1 MKPTAQTS
9 GDERSRKNRR
19 TFPVTDCN
27 YHSIAVGG
35 RGGQCARPLLPSLRD
50 ISREYFDTEA
60 NRDFLAEAF
69 IFGAIMLTVAV
80 PLVNGVQAIVHLVRA
95 SGGF

>member
-9 GDERSRKNRR
+9 GDERSRTNHR
-19 TFPVTDCN
+19 TFPVTDYN
-27 YHSIAVGG
+27 YHSIALGG
-35 RGGQCARPLLPSLRD
+35 RSGQCARTLLPSLRD
-50 ISREYFDTEA
+50 ISREYFETEA
-60 NRDFLAEAF
+60 NHDFLAEAF

>member
-9 GDERSRKNRR
+9 GDERSRTNRR
-19 TFPVTDCN
+19 AFPRTDYN
-27 YHSIAVGG
+27 YHSITLGG
-35 RGGQCARPLLPSLRD
+35 RSGQYARTLPPSLRD

-80 PLVNGVQAIVHLVRA
+80 PLVNGVQAILHLVRA

>member
-1 MKPTAQTS
+1 MKPTAQIS
-9 GDERSRKNRR
+9 GDERSRTNRR
-19 TFPVTDCN
+19 GFPVTDYN
-27 YHSIAVGG
+27 YHSIALGG
-35 RGGQCARPLLPSLRD
+35 RSGQCVRALPPSLRE

-80 PLVNGVQAIVHLVRA
+80 PLVNGVQAILHLVRA